1 MTGPFDTPDLPHA
14 VALHRRGQGPD
25 RTAYDLVVLSYDER
39 ILRRR
44 RLVTVHDEGFF
55 VDLPQTTGLD
65 QGDRFELAD
74 GRLIDVIAAEEE
86 LLEVKGDLPRLC
98 WHIGNRHTPCQF
110 EPDRLLIRKDH
121 VLEAMLRQLGATL
134 RHVSEPFDPEG
145 GAYGHGRTMGHDH
158 GHDHGHSHDHK
169 HDHGHDHDHDHGHR
183 HDGDHDHG
191 HDPHHTLPPGGP
203 FDPAR

>member
-14 VALHRRGQGPD
+14 VALHRQGQGPD
-25 RTAYDLVVLSYDER
+25 RMAYDLVVLTYDER

-44 RLVTVHDEGFF
+44 RMLTVHDEGFF

-74 GRLIDVIAAEEE
+74 GRLIEVMAAEEY
-86 LLEVKGDLPRLC
+86 LLEITGDLPRLS

-110 EPDRLLIRKDH
+110 EPDRILIRQDH
-121 VLEAMLRQLGATL
+121 VLEAMLAQLGATV
-134 RHVSEPFDPEG
+134 RRVSEPFAPEG

-158 GHDHGHSHDHK
+158 GLAHDHGHASAHHHDHPHPQD
-169 HDHGHDHDHDHGHR
+169 HDHGHDHDHS
-183 HDGDHDHG
+183 HD
-191 HDPHHTLPPGGP
+191 LPAKGP
-203 FDPAR
+203 FDPSR

>member
-14 VALHRRGQGPD
+14 VALHSQGTGPD
-25 RTAYDLVVLSYDER
+25 RTPYDLVVLSYDER

-44 RLVTVHDEGFF
+44 RLLTVHDEGFF

-74 GRLIDVIAAEEE
+74 GRLIEVIAAEED
-86 LLEVKGDLPRLC
+86 LLEITGDLPRLC

-110 EPDRLLIRKDH
+110 DGDRILIRQDH

-134 RHVSEPFDPEG
+134 RHVSEPFGPEG

-158 GHDHGHSHDHK
+158 GHS
-169 HDHGHDHDHDHGHR
+169 HDHDHGHAR
-183 HDGDHDHG
+183 SHDRGHG
-191 HDPHHTLPPGGP
+191 HDHDQPHVLPAQGP